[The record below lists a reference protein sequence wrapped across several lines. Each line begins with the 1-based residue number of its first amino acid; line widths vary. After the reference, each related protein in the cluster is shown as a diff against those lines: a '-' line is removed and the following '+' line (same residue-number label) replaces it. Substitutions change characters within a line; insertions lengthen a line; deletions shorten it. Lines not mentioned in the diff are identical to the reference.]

1 MKKRTFSALCCLQIK
16 TTGLVLTVLLA
27 AALSASA
34 EDQTPPKTGKFL
46 FENETFAGNGR
57 TCVTCH
63 GKKTGT
69 LSLDEI
75 QDRFAKDPSDTLFR
89 SPDSDDGSSEAFTRL
104 LSTGTIRID
113 VPLPPNVKLVADP
126 TATKVTFFRAIP
138 TVRNVTT
145 LQQFLMSDGRES
157 SGDLQ
162 HQALSAVHQHTQNAV
177 EPKAEEL
184 NRIAQFERTDNR
196 FFSSEVMRKFAA
208 GGPPPKLPE
217 GKTASERR
225 GREFLNPNRQ
235 CGICHNGPMLDT
247 SSEFDVLIAPGS
259 RFHTSVAGVQLGHVD
274 ESFDADGNF
283 ILEPTNP
290 DQNQAFEFTLA
301 DGSKMVV
308 VSPDPG
314 RALITGDPNDAF
326 NFKISSLWGIKDTA
340 PYFHDNSSRTLEEVL
355 NHYNRLFQFIN
366 DQVPDL
372 LPLMTDQ
379 DQADIIAFLKLL

>member
-1 MKKRTFSALCCLQIK
+1 MQNKTIALLF
-16 TTGLVLTVLLA
+16 GSLLA
-27 AALSASA
+27 LAASA
-34 EDQTPPKTGKFL
+34 FAENQTSGEAKTGKFL
-46 FENETFAGNGR
+46 FDNETFAGNGR
-57 TCVTCH
+57 TCVACH

-69 LSLDEI
+69 VSIDEI
-75 QDRFAKDPSDTLFR
+75 QDRFANDPNDPLFR
-89 SPDSDDGSSEAFTRL
+89 SPDSDDGTGNSFTRL
-104 LSTGTIRID
+104 LTTGTIKID

-126 TATKVTFFRAIP
+126 TATKATFFRAIP
-138 TVRNVTT
+138 TIRNVTT

-162 HQALSAVHQHTQNAV
+162 HQALSAVHQHTQNTV
-177 EPKAEEL
+177 EPTATEL
-184 NRIAQFERTDNR
+184 DRIAQFERTDNR
-196 FFSSEVMRKFAA
+196 FFSSEGLRKFAG

-247 SSEFDVLIAPGS
+247 SSEFDVLLAPGS
-259 RFHTSVAGVQLGHVD
+259 RFHTSIAGLQLGHLD
-274 ESFDADGNF
+274 ESFDADGNL

-290 DQNQAFEFTLA
+290 DQNQAFEFTLP
-301 DGSKMVV
+301 DGSTTIV

-326 NFKISSLWGIKDTA
+326 NFKISTLWGIKDTA
-340 PYFHDNSSRTLEEVL
+340 PYFHDNSARTLEEVL

-372 LPLMTDQ
+372 LPLLTDQ
-379 DQADIIAFLKLL
+379 DQADVIAFLKLL